1 MLLCSSVRQAFDE
14 PASLLFSCG
23 SWRVGREAM
32 VMAPP
37 TMCDSAVLP
46 HFCGCLGFL
55 HRHFSPQSPPSHPL
69 DPSLHSQQHSHP
81 GIAPQFLKLQLPATA
96 SSRGPASLSGV
107 CMAVARTIWFS
118 FHLGCHRSAVSLS
131 VLNISPLTQDSCPD
145 LGLWPLLQFP
155 HPLRAGPVLP
165 TLLFVPLVP
174 SSYQVFHGSIY
185 SFLLVRY
192 SCPLSAGVLHAL
204 LCLRV

>member
-1 MLLCSSVRQAFDE
+1 MLGFLLGCLVHQTLKGASWVGSYSVVQCISHLKEHPGGMLLCSSVCQAFDE

-107 CMAVARTIWFS
+107 CMAVARTI
-118 FHLGCHRSAVSLS
+118 
-131 VLNISPLTQDSCPD
+131 
-145 LGLWPLLQFP
+145 
-155 HPLRAGPVLP
+155 
-165 TLLFVPLVP
+165 
-174 SSYQVFHGSIY
+174 
-185 SFLLVRY
+185 
-192 SCPLSAGVLHAL
+192 
-204 LCLRV
+204 